1 MRIKYSSIRNVLEPN
16 PAAPWVGPG
25 LAEKLKREAVAERA
39 KKDNKENK
47 DDKDNKKEEEPPRS
61 ERALAWFR
69 RSR

>member
-1 MRIKYSSIRNVLEPN
+1 MRIKWTSIHSVLEGN

-25 LAEKLKREAVAERA
+25 LAERLKQEAAA
-39 KKDNKENK
+39 GQIKKD
-47 DDKDNKKEEEPPRS
+47 KKKTTKS

>member
-1 MRIKYSSIRNVLEPN
+1 MRIKYTSIHNVVEAN

-25 LAEKLKREAVAERA
+25 LAEKLKREAVAQSA
-39 KKDNKENK
+39 KKDKKK
-47 DDKDNKKEEEPPRS
+47 DEKDARS

>member
-1 MRIKYSSIRNVLEPN
+1 MRIRWTSIHSVVAGN

-25 LAEKLKREAVAERA
+25 LAERLKREAAKERN
-39 KKDNKENK
+39 KKD
-47 DDKDNKKEEEPPRS
+47 KKTKS

>member
-1 MRIKYSSIRNVLEPN
+1 MRIKYSSIKKVLEPN

-39 KKDNKENK
+39 KKD
-47 DDKDNKKEEEPPRS
+47 DKKEEDPPRS

>member
-25 LAEKLKREAVAERA
+25 LAEKLKREAVVERA
-39 KKDNKENK
+39 KKDNK
-47 DDKDNKKEEEPPRS
+47 DNKMEEPPRS

>member
-1 MRIKYSSIRNVLEPN
+1 MRIRYTAVHNVTAEN

-25 LAEKLKREAVAERA
+25 LAERLKREAE
-39 KKDNKENK
+39 KKDRSKAGKETTTM
-47 DDKDNKKEEEPPRS
+47 S

>member
-1 MRIKYSSIRNVLEPN
+1 MRIRWTSIHSVVDGN

-25 LAEKLKREAVAERA
+25 LAERLKREAQRERS
-39 KKDNKENK
+39 KKD
-47 DDKDNKKEEEPPRS
+47 KKTSGMS

>member
-1 MRIKYSSIRNVLEPN
+1 MRIRYTAVHNVTADN

-25 LAEKLKREAVAERA
+25 LTERLKREAE
-39 KKDNKENK
+39 KKDRINKGEK
-47 DDKDNKKEEEPPRS
+47 ATTMS

>member
-1 MRIKYSSIRNVLEPN
+1 MRIKYTSIHNVLEAN

-39 KKDNKENK
+39 KKDKQ
-47 DDKDNKKEEEPPRS
+47 KEETPRS

>member
-1 MRIKYSSIRNVLEPN
+1 MRIRWTSIHSVVAGN

-25 LAEKLKREAVAERA
+25 LAERLKREAAKERN
-39 KKDNKENK
+39 KKDKNTK
-47 DDKDNKKEEEPPRS
+47 S